1 MKYRQTKTI
10 TLELEGNVPLL
21 GYPIEWMIEQGHG
34 PKVREKL
41 NTLLESGEGEWSG
54 SIGTANLTIKIQTDV
69 QNL

>member
-1 MKYRQTKTI
+1 MKYRQTKII

-34 PKVREKL
+34 MKVREKL
-41 NTLLESGEGEWSG
+41 NSLLESGDTQWSG
-54 SIGTANLTIKIQTDV
+54 SVGTAHLTIKIQTDV